1 MKRGCGV
8 MRRIGIIGAGVA
20 GIACARAL
28 AAGGCG
34 VIVVD
39 KGRGVGG
46 RCATRR
52 VDAGGFDHGAQY
64 LSARDAA
71 FKAHVER
78 SVAAGGVAAWTAAAA
93 DFGDGEARYVGTPG
107 MNAFVKADIEGL
119 DVRVGIEVGGVE
131 RRGDGRWRLRGT
143 GAPDDALDALVCT
156 APAPQTGRLLD
167 GGAAL
172 DRVRMAP
179 CWTLM
184 AAFDRPLPLPRAI
197 VRAKA
202 GPIASAARENSK
214 PGRAGIPERWVV
226 HAAPDWSEARLE
238 NDREA
243 MVPVLLDAFAA
254 FIGVD
259 LPTPK
264 HAAAHRWR
272 YAQVTAPLGSPYLDL
287 EGGTLL
293 AAGDWCFGPRIEAAY
308 TSGRAAAAAIL
319 RRKA

>member
-1 MKRGCGV
+1 

-28 AAGGCG
+28 AAAGCG

-52 VDAGGFDHGAQY
+52 GDAGNFDHGAQY

-71 FKAHVER
+71 FKTHVGR
-78 SVAAGGVAAWTAAAA
+78 SIEAGSVAAWTVAGA
-93 DFGDGEARYVGTPG
+93 DFNDGETRYVGTPG
-107 MNAFVKADIEGL
+107 MSALVKADAEGL
-119 DVRVGIEVGGVE
+119 DVRVRIEVEGVG
-131 RRGDGRWRLRGT
+131 RLGDGRWRLRGT
-143 GAPDDALDALVCT
+143 GAPDEAFDALVCT
-156 APAPQTGRLLD
+156 APAPQTGRLFD
-167 GGAAL
+167 GRVAL

-184 AAFDRPLPLPRAI
+184 AAFVRPLPPLLSPGRAI
-197 VRAKA
+197 VRSKT
-202 GPIASAARENSK
+202 GPIASAARETSK
-214 PGRAGIPERWVV
+214 PGRAGAPERWVV
-226 HAAPDWSEARLE
+226 HAAPDWSGARLE

-243 MVPVLLDAFAA
+243 MVPALLDAFAA
-254 FIGVD
+254 LVGVD
-259 LPTPK
+259 LPVLA

-272 YAQVTAPLGSPYLDL
+272 YAEVTAPLGPPCLAL

-293 AAGDWCFGPRIEAAY
+293 AAGDWCLGPRIEAAF

-319 RRKA
+319 RRAA